1 MPLAVFISS
10 AARVFKFNI
19 IQMISI
25 KEHQQG
31 CLDGINVHVINKK
44 KNHQTNDNLSI
55 KLLSKN
61 ITELNN
67 FLAISSHYPYIP

>member
-1 MPLAVFISS
+1 
-10 AARVFKFNI
+10 
-19 IQMISI
+19 MISI

-44 KNHQTNDNLSI
+44 THQTNDNLSI

-67 FLAISSHYPYIP
+67 FLAISAHYLYIP

>member
-10 AARVFKFNI
+10 AARVFKFNR

-31 CLDGINVHVINKK
+31 CLDGINVHVINLKK
-44 KNHQTNDNLSI
+44 THQTNDNLSI

-67 FLAISSHYPYIP
+67 F

>member
-10 AARVFKFNI
+10 AARVFKFNR

-31 CLDGINVHVINKK
+31 CLDGINVHVINLKK
-44 KNHQTNDNLSI
+44 THQTNDNLSI